1 RPFMLRPI
9 HPLIRSSSVST
20 VPSRW
25 KLAPNACHGH
35 SIRLGAGLQM
45 AILAGQIVTGKT
57 FRRVRNVGP
66 DLIWRIGEKRV
77 PVFDKFSE
85 RILTNLAD
93 IGGRPLSE
101 IDHDRLCRRHLIASY
116 PYTGTQS
123 SNYEPNRL
131 HWAGVVPRP
140 ILGQRVDVDSRG
152 CHGSNSWAQ
161 SPCMSGSGS

>member
-1 RPFMLRPI
+1 MHRTLPPAVF
-9 HPLIRSSSVST
+9 VE
-20 VPSRW
+20 
-25 KLAPNACHGH
+25 LAPNACHWH

-93 IGGRPLSE
+93 IRGRPLRE
-101 IDHDRLCRRHLIASY
+101 IDQDRRCRRPLIAFY
-116 PYTGTQS
+116 PYYYTQS
-123 SNYEPNRL
+123 NKE
-131 HWAGVVPRP
+131 
-140 ILGQRVDVDSRG
+140 
-152 CHGSNSWAQ
+152 
-161 SPCMSGSGS
+161 